1 MQRILLYLKLRERG
15 INPEIFSD
23 DELNCW
29 HGGWDYRDCNKE
41 LPSLKSGC
49 KWWHFFPSQRLSA
62 HIDVFNKLTHDYYPK
77 NHFDVLRFLN

>member
-1 MQRILLYLKLRERG
+1 MKLREKG
-15 INPEIFSD
+15 INPETFSD